1 MGTFKLDST
10 RRHKGYKVYLKAT
23 KSVLVRGLLVQLSSV
38 VALIWMLGISEEE
51 AVSELE
57 LDLLNGT
64 MGLIVPESNRWQ
76 VVVLNH

>member
-1 MGTFKLDST
+1 MGTLELDST
-10 RRHKGYKVYLKAT
+10 RRHRGHNVYLKAT

-38 VALIWMLGISEEE
+38 VALIGRLGISEEE
-51 AVSELE
+51 AVSGLE

-64 MGLIVPESNRWQ
+64 MGLIVPESNRRQ